1 MEPRSKYEPDYC
13 WRNRSNLNTMSIS
26 ELFSKLKGTFIK
38 SDFDLVEKTLVSRE
52 EMLKEE
58 IEEKKREMELLEE
71 RMKFEMLERVT
82 VEFKLERIQEEMN
95 KKVLM
100 KKGNERGDVVV
111 AAKDRLVGDGV
122 ASPVD
127 EMGMNEVLKE
137 SGNVEKCGIEF
148 ESDGDAV
155 KNRVVG
161 DGAAAS
167 ADAEKTGENVR
178 VLMKAKQ
185 GVLDEQSKKD
195 GLGASD
201 MEEPPLKRVRGKRGS
216 STTASS
222 WREREITRQKEGGQ
236 SVWLVQRQPEV
247 DEKEEDEN
255 LMDAGRDEED
265 ERVVQVAKINAATFT
280 YPEPE
285 PTEFPGGP
293 SDKGVLSLYAS
304 HIARHIFDGQVR
316 EVLTVVSHGR
326 KVQKFDTPDEDWFHI
341 KMARTGL
348 AYLST
353 TGYEFLD
360 PALIS
365 AFVERWHEE
374 TSSFHLPAGEITV
387 TLDDVSCLLHLPI
400 EGSLL
405 DHNNTLNKD
414 EVAMMMVSLLGAKPF
429 DAKTQVR
436 VTKGAHAKITYLK
449 ELFASHV
456 QSVADY
462 TKESNLEEANKF
474 QDFAI
479 RVYLLILVGWTIFAD
494 TSKNTVQLTYLKYFK
509 NLEIVDNY
517 AWGAAALTHLYKGLS
532 AATVPKVKIVAGYM
546 TLLQAWIIQ
555 HFPSLCGQVENERY
569 IEAQPAANKF
579 LPKKGQNNVEGYRSA
594 LDRML
599 TFDIHWNPYDNH
611 RVTRPFEE
619 ISFYSGWIRC
629 GPMIVRYLPERVLR
643 QFGRVQ
649 TIPRHPSHSANPL
662 TPRLQISQQ
671 YAQYMDWVL
680 TPEERG
686 DLPLHSWNVAPGYMR
701 WYFRISHPYMIPLP
715 PGDPPRPFEM
725 EALIEEDAH

>member
-1 MEPRSKYEPDYC
+1 MEPRSKYEPDYG

-100 KKGNERGDVVV
+100 KKGNERGDVV

-122 ASPVD
+122 ASLVD

-161 DGAAAS
+161 DGDGAAS
-167 ADAEKTGENVR
+167 AADAEKTGENVR

-195 GLGASD
+195 GLGAS
-201 MEEPPLKRVRGKRGS
+201 
-216 STTASS
+216 
-222 WREREITRQKEGGQ
+222 
-236 SVWLVQRQPEV
+236 
-247 DEKEEDEN
+247 
-255 LMDAGRDEED
+255 
-265 ERVVQVAKINAATFT
+265 
-280 YPEPE
+280 
-285 PTEFPGGP
+285 
-293 SDKGVLSLYAS
+293 
-304 HIARHIFDGQVR
+304 
-316 EVLTVVSHGR
+316 
-326 KVQKFDTPDEDWFHI
+326 
-341 KMARTGL
+341 GL

-509 NLEIVDNY
+509 DLEIVDNY
-517 AWGAAALTHLYKGLS
+517 AWGAAALTHLYK
-532 AATVPKVKIVAGYM
+532 
-546 TLLQAWIIQ
+546 
-555 HFPSLCGQVENERY
+555 VENERY
-569 IEAQPAANKF
+569 VEAQPAANKF

-643 QFGRVQ
+643 QFSRVQ

>member
-1 MEPRSKYEPDYC
+1 MEPRSKYEPHDD
-13 WRNRSNLNTMSIS
+13 WRNRSNLNSMSIS
-26 ELFSKLKGTFIK
+26 ELFLKLKGTFIK
-38 SDFDLVEKTLVSRE
+38 SDFHLVEKTLVSRE

-71 RMKFEMLERVT
+71 RMKFEMLERAT

-100 KKGNERGDVVV
+100 KKGNGR
-111 AAKDRLVGDGV
+111 GDGV

-127 EMGMNEVLKE
+127 EMGMNEMLKE

-161 DGAAAS
+161 DGDGAAS
-167 ADAEKTGENVR
+167 AADAEKTGENVR

-222 WREREITRQKEGGQ
+222 WREREITSQKEGGQ

-255 LMDAGRDEED
+255 LMDAGGDEED

-449 ELFASHV
+449 ELFASHWV
-456 QSVADY
+456 PTVCGF
-462 TKESNLEEANKF
+462 TVKEWGIN
-474 QDFAI
+474 
-479 RVYLLILVGWTIFAD
+479 GG
-494 TSKNTVQLTYLKYFK
+494 LTCQ
-509 NLEIVDNY
+509 
-517 AWGAAALTHLYKGLS
+517 GC
-532 AATVPKVKIVAGYM
+532 
-546 TLLQAWIIQ
+546 
-555 HFPSLCGQVENERY
+555 CG
-569 IEAQPAANKF
+569 
-579 LPKKGQNNVEGYRSA
+579 
-594 LDRML
+594 
-599 TFDIHWNPYDNH
+599 
-611 RVTRPFEE
+611 
-619 ISFYSGWIRC
+619 
-629 GPMIVRYLPERVLR
+629 
-643 QFGRVQ
+643 
-649 TIPRHPSHSANPL
+649 
-662 TPRLQISQQ
+662 
-671 YAQYMDWVL
+671 
-680 TPEERG
+680 
-686 DLPLHSWNVAPGYMR
+686 
-701 WYFRISHPYMIPLP
+701 
-715 PGDPPRPFEM
+715 
-725 EALIEEDAH
+725 